1 MLHTSERPPEIERLR
16 AETRGLKY
24 RPAKRKPPAP
34 DPADIRYL
42 FTVEDGNRWM
52 ELGMR
57 QPEAKMLFGEFWH
70 QHEICILF
78 ADTNTG
84 KSVLAVQIAESI
96 ARARAIDPFTS
107 YAQPAKVLY
116 IDFELTTNQ
125 FYQRYSHQQ
134 LPAATSNPTLATHYP
149 QLNYEFSPNFYRASF
164 NQVADI
170 PQGIAAYNDH
180 LLAGI
185 EYKLQQIKATVLIID
200 NISCLQGGTESAL
213 VALRLMSS
221 LKELKARHR
230 LSILVLAHTPKRRN
244 TTRPISTDD
253 LHGSKLLINFADSAF
268 AIGKST
274 ADATSCYL
282 KQIKQRNTQPV
293 YHEGNI
299 LLGRITQPGNWLHF
313 TFESTAPERNHLQ
326 TPTRQYREQLAQ
338 QVNKLYA
345 TGITQREIATQLN
358 ISLGVVNKYIKADNI
373 KE

>member
-1 MLHTSERPPEIERLR
+1 MLHSSERPPEIERLR

-125 FYQRYSHQQ
+125 FYQRYHQPPADAQ
-134 LPAATSNPTLATHYP
+134 QPPLPY
-149 QLNYEFSPNFYRASF
+149 QFSPNFYRASF

-170 PQGIAAYNDH
+170 PQGITAYNDH

-185 EYKLQQIKATVLIID
+185 EYKLHQVKATVLIID

-274 ADATSCYL
+274 ADATLCYL

-313 TFESTAPERNHLQ
+313 IFEGTAPERNHLQ

-338 QVNKLYA
+338 QVNQLSA
-345 TGITQREIATQLN
+345 TGLTQREIATQLN
-358 ISLGVVNKYIKADNI
+358 ISLGVVNKYIKADVIMENNG
-373 KE
+373 